1 MSSPTSSTSSTPAE
15 SITDCSDVVPKST
28 TIVDILG
35 DHPKV
40 TSFDFVFDMCALHT
54 KSIALDI
61 WLLMISI
68 QHINSDDAQNQYA
81 MLNAILDILHNGFT
95 VSKYFYT
102 YHLNHAIDIYIED
115 RRKTDPSFT
124 FKYFDHDDDIIPRPL
139 KLRRSERITN
149 TPIIINDAM
158 DSANVG
164 TNHGFLYHVKP
175 EKYSWVSFRL
185 PKHSSDGYY
194 YFKCELDDD
203 NKTEVHSIYIVDM

>member
-1 MSSPTSSTSSTPAE
+1 MSSPTSSTPAE

-102 YHLNHAIDIYIED
+102 YIQTEPRSFNEPAVLREYSSLCF
-115 RRKTDPSFT
+115 RR
-124 FKYFDHDDDIIPRPL
+124 
-139 KLRRSERITN
+139 
-149 TPIIINDAM
+149 M
-158 DSANVG
+158 
-164 TNHGFLYHVKP
+164 
-175 EKYSWVSFRL
+175 FR
-185 PKHSSDGYY
+185 
-194 YFKCELDDD
+194 
-203 NKTEVHSIYIVDM
+203 